1 MTPVRYSRIKLL
13 IVLCFFSPG
22 YIIAQEVRGLK
33 IYVDVAAGT
42 YLKFQKPIDG
52 IEGTF
57 REKGYNFKNRSGGN
71 ALNIIPPTDR
81 SLEQAE
87 IEISEGGRNHLFIIT
102 PYPKKYDPNIDPP
115 FDYILDNSDKV
126 KKFAHQAEQERQQP
140 APGSTAAVAPPQV
153 IIPPAVTET
162 QVPKQPEESI
172 KKYPSNAPPIVR
184 PSEDDGYNAKIDAGD
199 KAFLQKD
206 YYNAKLFYTDAYR
219 IRLNEK
225 YPLSR
230 IQLIT
235 KLEEEAAT
243 KAKLEEEQQKAIDA
257 NYASELQKAD
267 RYLLN
272 NEYSLARATYTS
284 AAAIKSQEPYPK
296 NKIQEIDKT
305 VKDLLAKQE
314 EERAKAEEEKKR
326 LAAELAVANKYN
338 EAVARADKAFSSRQ
352 YDVARLAYSD
362 ALKIKPGEKYPDDKL
377 VEIAEIKNTAEAAA
391 AEKIIKD
398 REKDLEIKY
407 NGLIAQGDKAFS
419 DKQFE
424 QARKS
429 YNAALSLK
437 PSDNTAP
444 NKLADIESE
453 LNKIRTAELE
463 KTTLAKQK
471 QVDDNYNAAIQRA
484 DKAFAAKNFETAK
497 TEYYNAQALKPGES
511 YPQSQLTI
519 IDNKVA
525 ETAAL
530 LVKEKEAATK
540 YNAVIIN
547 ADNAFK
553 NKDYDV
559 AKTGYNNAL
568 ELKSGDVYAR
578 GKISAIEKIAADIA
592 LQKRQAA
599 EKELNMRF
607 ETAMAAGD
615 KAYNEKN
622 YSAARTSYENALQ
635 FMPDK
640 VYPANQIK
648 LIDHKLYELAE
659 QEKTRQF
666 NSLIALADQ
675 SFNNKAYDS
684 AKIYYTSALSVR
696 PDEFY
701 PKNQVEL
708 INDPGEIERIG
719 KREELRKYN
728 LYVNE
733 GDKAF
738 KAGKLDEAKESYKKA
753 AAIKPDVPYVVVKL
767 NEVETAIADVAA
779 REKAKKKLEEE
790 KVLEEKFNALVLSAG
805 KASDLGE
812 FEKAK
817 SIYNEALT
825 LKPNDQAVNENIRNV
840 DKRIAK
846 AAADAAAVKTASLKE
861 QESKEEFSRLTAKA
875 DKSYDDK
882 KFDSAKADYENAL
895 LLKPDDEH
903 TRSRLTE
910 IEKNLEQ
917 LARAQKEAEAAKVS
931 ADEIN
936 NNYNA
941 AIERANKALEA
952 KLYYEAKAGYNDALA
967 LKPKETLP
975 AQKLKEIEKAL
986 VIENEAKK
994 PISNPAVAGTATTI
1008 APAPAAK
1015 KTELQKDALP
1025 YSQAELFKRY
1035 NTINFREPPYGQ
1047 KLTADAFFVEDTLEN
1062 FNISNGVMAEPARL
1076 DISDSANNVV
1086 LTLQGISFEG
1096 SNAYFKFRIQ
1106 NFGTKE
1112 YLAGK
1117 MLLTWHR
1124 KDGTTSD
1131 YYGSYIT
1138 SYPYV
1143 LPGKE
1148 FTVVYAT
1155 RAATLAKDES
1165 FRFVL
1170 DDRLKTTVLE
1180 IGIPAEVYTS
1190 EYER

>member
-1 MTPVRYSRIKLL
+1 MTPVRNSRIKLL
-13 IVLCFFSPG
+13 IVLCFFFPG
-22 YIIAQEVRGLK
+22 YVIAQEVRGLK

-81 SLEQAE
+81 NLEQAE

-126 KKFAHQAEQERQQP
+126 KKFVHQAEQERQQP
-140 APGSTAAVAPPQV
+140 ATGSTTVVATPQV
-153 IIPPAVTET
+153 TIPAPVTET
-162 QVPKQPEESI
+162 QAAKQPEESI
-172 KKYPSNAPPIVR
+172 KKYPSNSPPIVR
-184 PSEDDGYNAKIDAGD
+184 PSDDDGYNAKIEAGD

-206 YYNAKLFYTDAYR
+206 YYNAKLFYADAYR

-272 NEYSLARATYTS
+272 NEYSLARAAYTS

-314 EERAKAEEEKKR
+314 EEKAKAEEEKKR
-326 LAAELAVANKYN
+326 LAAELAIANKYN

-377 VEIAEIKNTAEAAA
+377 VEIAEIKNAAEAAA
-391 AEKIIKD
+391 AEKIVKD
-398 REKDLEIKY
+398 REKELEVKY
-407 NGLIAQGDKAFS
+407 NGLIAQGDKAFN

-424 QARKS
+424 QAKKS

-444 NKLADIESE
+444 TKLADIETE
-453 LNKIRTAELE
+453 LNKIRAAELE
-463 KTTLAKQK
+463 KATLAKQK
-471 QVDDNYNAAIQRA
+471 QVDDNYTAAIQRA
-484 DKAFAAKNFETAK
+484 DNAFAAKNFETAK
-497 TEYYNAQALKPGES
+497 TEYYNAQAIKPGES

-525 ETAAL
+525 EAAAL
-530 LVKEKEAATK
+530 LAKEKEAAAK
-540 YNAVIIN
+540 YNTVITN

-553 NKDYDV
+553 NKDYAA
-559 AKTGYNNAL
+559 AKTAYSNAL
-568 ELKSGDVYAR
+568 QLKSGDVYAR
-578 GKISAIEKIAADIA
+578 GKIAAIEKIEADIA
-592 LQKRQAA
+592 LQKRLAA
-599 EKELNMRF
+599 EKESNLRF
-607 ETAMAAGD
+607 ESALAAGD

-622 YSAARTSYENALQ
+622 YTAAKTYYENALQ

-640 VYPANQIK
+640 VYPANQLK
-648 LIDHKLYELAE
+648 LIDRKLYELAE
-659 QEKTRQF
+659 LEKTRQF
-666 NSLIALADQ
+666 NSLVALADQ
-675 SFNNKAYDS
+675 SFNKKAYDS
-684 AKIYYTSALSVR
+684 AKIYYTSALAFK

-701 PKNQVEL
+701 PKNQIEL

-719 KREELRKYN
+719 KKEELRKYN
-728 LYVNE
+728 LYVND

-738 KAGKLDEAKESYKKA
+738 KAGKFDEAKDNYKKA
-753 AAIKPDVPYVVVKL
+753 AAIKPDVPYLVVKL
-767 NEVETAIADVAA
+767 NEVDAAIADVAA
-779 REKAKKKLEEE
+779 NEKAKKKLEEE
-790 KVLEEKFNALVLSAG
+790 KALEDKFNTLVLSAG

-817 SIYNEALT
+817 TIYNEALV
-825 LKPNDQAVNENIRNV
+825 LKPNDQAVNDNIKNV
-840 DKRIAK
+840 DKRIAQ
-846 AAADAAAVKTASLKE
+846 AAAEAEAIKTAKQKE
-861 QESKEEFSRLTAKA
+861 EESKEEFARLTAKA
-875 DKSYDDK
+875 DKSYEDK
-882 KFDSAKADYENAL
+882 KYEDAKTDYESAL
-895 LLKPDDEH
+895 LLKPDDQH

-910 IEKNLEQ
+910 IEKNLE
-917 LARAQKEAEAAKVS
+917 LAARAQKEAEAAKIS

-936 NNYNA
+936 KNYNA
-941 AIERANKALEA
+941 AMERANKALEA

-967 LKPKETLP
+967 LKPKEALP
-975 AQKLKEIEKAL
+975 AQKLKEIATAL
-986 VIENEAKK
+986 AIQNEAKK
-994 PISNPAVAGTATTI
+994 PVSNPVAAGSTPSI
-1008 APAPAAK
+1008 GPAAGAK
-1015 KTELQKDALP
+1015 KTEPQKEALP
-1025 YSQAELFKRY
+1025 FSQAELFKRY
-1035 NTINFREPPYGQ
+1035 NTINFREPPFGQ

-1062 FNISNGVMAEPARL
+1062 FNVSNRVMAEAPRL
-1076 DISDSANNVV
+1076 DISDSSNNVV

-1106 NFGTKE
+1106 NFGVKE

-1124 KDGTTSD
+1124 KDGTTAD

-1170 DDRLKTTVLE
+1170 NDRLRTTVLE
-1180 IGIPAEVYTS
+1180 IGISADVYIS